1 MSVVL
6 NTGSEFLS
14 LNNDFRNDAT
24 LYGFELYAATSGL
37 IEIMVVN
44 LILYLYRLYVNIIYI
59 KILLFRLLHQVFAV
73 FQFHAQHITINIHL
87 VCH

>member
-24 LYGFELYAATSGL
+24 LYGFELYAATPGT
-37 IEIMVVN
+37 IQMMVFT
-44 LILYLYRLYVNIIYI
+44 I
-59 KILLFRLLHQVFAV
+59 K
-73 FQFHAQHITINIHL
+73 
-87 VCH
+87 